1 VKIFNSY
8 AQYYDLLYK
17 DKDYQQETNYLLNLI
32 DKYQPEAKSILEMG
46 CGTGMHAELIAKR
59 NFNVH
64 GIDQSAEMVARAI
77 KHSKSLNLFSE
88 DQLSFSVGDI
98 RSYRSK
104 NKYDVVLSL
113 FHVMSYQITD
123 NDLLA
128 VLSTV
133 EQHLVPNGILIFDC
147 WYGPAVLTDRPRVRN
162 KTYEDSTI
170 LINRKSLP
178 KLKMEINQVE
188 VCFQISVTDK
198 TTGKKEQFN
207 EIHHMRYFFDH
218 EIKLLIAKK
227 NLTLLKNEEWLTGNV
242 PDEKSWYVTYIIK
255 RS

>member
-1 VKIFNSY
+1 MKIFNSY

-104 NKYDVVLSL
+104 KKYDVVLSL

-128 VLSTV
+128 VLSTSYKIV
-133 EQHLVPNGILIFDC
+133 KLFF
-147 WYGPAVLTDRPRVRN
+147 RVFP
-162 KTYEDSTI
+162 
-170 LINRKSLP
+170 LKSL
-178 KLKMEINQVE
+178 
-188 VCFQISVTDK
+188 
-198 TTGKKEQFN
+198 
-207 EIHHMRYFFDH
+207 
-218 EIKLLIAKK
+218 
-227 NLTLLKNEEWLTGNV
+227 
-242 PDEKSWYVTYIIK
+242 YI
-255 RS
+255 